1 VDDPGGANEVAQ
13 GASSSAVLQI
23 AREGA
28 GRPFLFPGKRGG
40 KPLAHTAMAVLLR
53 ERAPPVATVHG
64 FRATFKSWAEDKT
77 DHAREVIE
85 AALAHTIGDKAEQ
98 AYRRSDAL
106 DKRRALMGEWS
117 AFLG

>member
-1 VDDPGGANEVAQ
+1 MSNMAMSNVLKRRD
-13 GASSSAVLQI
+13 SSV
-23 AREGA
+23 
-28 GRPFLFPGKRGG
+28 
-40 KPLAHTAMAVLLR
+40 
-53 ERAPPVATVHG
+53 TVHG

-106 DKRRALMGEWS
+106 EKRWALMGDWQ
-117 AFLG
+117 AFLENTKIVRPRPSDRRPVEAPQARARPPQR